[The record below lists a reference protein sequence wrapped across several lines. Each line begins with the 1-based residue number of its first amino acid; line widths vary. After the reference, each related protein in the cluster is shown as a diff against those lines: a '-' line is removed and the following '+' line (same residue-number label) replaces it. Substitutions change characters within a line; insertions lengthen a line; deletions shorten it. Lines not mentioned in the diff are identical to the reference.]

1 MIFLFTLGCI
11 LFSLVSGDH
20 HDSYHQN
27 PQPYNFGYAVESHD
41 GTQFRK
47 EEANG
52 HGQVQG
58 SYGYRD
64 QLGILREVHYVA
76 DHNGFR
82 AQVKTNEPGTIN
94 KDPADVKVV
103 ANGNHG
109 FHNYGNL
116 FTHGQ

>member
-1 MIFLFTLGCI
+1 MISLFTLGC
-11 LFSLVSGDH
+11 LLVCLVNGED
-20 HDSYHQN
+20 DSYHHN
-27 PQPYNFGYAVESHD
+27 SHPYNFGYAVQSHD

-52 HGQVQG
+52 NGQVQG

-64 QLGILREVHYVA
+64 QNGILREVHYVA

-94 KDPADVKVV
+94 KDPADVKIV

-109 FHNYGNL
+109 FHNYGHF
-116 FTHGQ
+116 FTHDQ